1 MAHILGICGTE
12 HLKTGPFDD
21 PIHIYHLNTGLVQC
35 SDGYCILKQMDE
47 DREKHIL
54 THLQLV
60 EDIKGGKLSNL
71 KQSFDV
77 LIVDIC
83 RSLTVDICR
92 SLSDH
97 HHLHY
102 RVSLVLKKYKVDDFL
117 LKTKDQ
123 NF

>member
-1 MAHILGICGTE
+1 
-12 HLKTGPFDD
+12 
-21 PIHIYHLNTGLVQC
+21 
-35 SDGYCILKQMDE
+35 MDE
-47 DREKHIL
+47 DRENHIL
-54 THLQLV
+54 THLQFV

-83 RSLTVDICR
+83 RLLTVDRHTVDICR